1 MRYISILFFIIS
13 ATLSIYAQEQ
23 DTTTKTID
31 TPVTDTVKT
40 KIALQ
45 DSVDMPQDT
54 LGAVQD
60 SVRKE
65 TRKERRE
72 REKAEKEREKYYYKD
87 IKKDS
92 ARLEIEQISRTA
104 WRRSLILPGWGQYT
118 NKGLWWVKVPIIYG
132 GLVTGYVVFDY
143 WQWYYKKFLDEL
155 DYRITTN
162 GDKQDLDLLYWETEG
177 LVRQKDYGRRNRD
190 LTVLITAGF
199 WGLNVVEAYVDSMLK
214 YRWNIG
220 SDMTMRIRPTLI
232 PSMNTGLASSHALGG
247 LSVTPGI
254 KLTMNLK

>member
-1 MRYISILFFIIS
+1 MRYKFILFLIVV
-13 ATLSIYAQEQ
+13 ATFSIHAQERDTITKAI
-23 DTTTKTID
+23 DTTAID
-31 TPVTDTVKT
+31 TVMT
-40 KIALQ
+40 KVALQ
-45 DSVDMPQDT
+45 DSADMPQDT
-54 LGAVQD
+54 LGNVQD

-65 TRKERRE
+65 TRKERRA

-92 ARLEIEQISRTA
+92 TRLEIEHLSRTA
-104 WRRSLILPGWGQYT
+104 WKRSLILPGWGQYT

-155 DYRITTN
+155 DYRIKYN
-162 GDKQDLDLLYWETEG
+162 DEPNDPDLINWGTQG
-177 LVRQKDYGRRNRD
+177 LVQQKDYGRRNRD
-190 LTVLITAGF
+190 LTILITAGF

-220 SDMTMRIRPTLI
+220 SDMTMKIRPTLM
-232 PSMNTGLASSHALGG
+232 PSMNTALVGSHALGG
-247 LSVTPGI
+247 FGVTPGI

>member
-1 MRYISILFFIIS
+1 MRYISILFLIIS
-13 ATLSIYAQEQ
+13 ATLNIYAQER
-23 DTTTKTID
+23 DTTIKTID
-31 TPVTDTVKT
+31 TTVTDTVKT

-45 DSVDMPQDT
+45 DTVDMPPDT

-92 ARLEIEQISRTA
+92 TRLEIEYLSRVA
-104 WRRSLILPGWGQYT
+104 WKRSLILPGWGQYT

-162 GDKQDLDLLYWETEG
+162 GDKQDPDLIYWETEG

-220 SDMTMRIRPTLI
+220 SDMTMRIRPTLM
-232 PSMNTGLASSHALGG
+232 PNVNTGLASSHALGG
-247 LSVTPGI
+247 FGVTPGI